1 MVDMAAGHWEL
12 FSHPA
17 DIGIRGVGPTREEAF
32 AQAAVALAAVITDPE
47 KVEPRESVEII
58 CREDDD
64 ELLFMNWLASLLY
77 EMGTR
82 GMLFRR
88 FEIEPIE
95 GGLRARAWG
104 EPVDVEKH
112 EPAVEVKA
120 ATYAGL
126 KVEKDAAGNWLAQCI
141 VDV

>member
-1 MVDMAAGHWEL
+1 M

-17 DIGIRGVGPTREEAF
+17 DIGIRGVGPTREAAF
-32 AQAAVALAAVITDPE
+32 AQAATALIAVITDPE
-47 KVEPRESVEII
+47 KVRPRESVEIV

-64 ELLFMNWLASLLY
+64 ELLFMNWLAALLY
-77 EMGTR
+77 EMGIR
-82 GMLFRR
+82 RMLFHR

-104 EPVDVEKH
+104 EPVDVERH

-120 ATYAGL
+120 ATYAAL
-126 KVEKDAAGNWLAQCI
+126 KVEQDEAGNWLAQCI